1 MSKNEKRGSRVSRNR
16 DFLPTSVGD
25 AFLKDLD
32 SLVEKLAEGGGF
44 KETYLLSE
52 YKSKFLDSTV
62 TSPAERR
69 QAAIDKF
76 MAVEERNR
84 TTNMRLLLGGTDFG
98 WVTSDELI
106 SKARQ
111 VILSILGDKPPLSL
125 FDGGSHTFGAST
137 RVRRGPQAAF
147 LKHVGQA
154 QVSDTAWKYWCL
166 ATSGTMLAEQQ
177 LSLQESSVLFT
188 VPKSSHI
195 DRVAAKEPEINMYLQ
210 RCAGSFIRSRL
221 KRRAGI
227 DLNDQ
232 TRNQLLAKNALRQDL
247 ATIDLSSASDSISRQ
262 LVIELLPFD
271 WWSVLDDIRV
281 HSTIVDGE
289 VHTLEMFSS
298 MGNGFT
304 FELES
309 LLFYALTRA
318 ICWCSRVKGTISVYG
333 DDIIAPSKI
342 GPRLARVFHWFG
354 FRVNA
359 KKSNWTGKFRESCG
373 RHFYGQLEVT
383 PFYVREPVR
392 KMSEVIRLLNRLL
405 YWDGRE
411 FGFFV
416 SEVAMRFHT
425 KWRQIVPQNLWGGQ
439 DPDRIDSLV
448 TGHPPRSRLVWKPR
462 SEQRLELGAYL
473 YWFTI
478 SEKKMIQIQATGGEL
493 HLDPSRICGAI
504 IAPQPAWLK
513 RTSWTP
519 DLIWS

>member
-1 MSKNEKRGSRVSRNR
+1 MSKNEKRSSRVSRNR

-32 SLVEKLAEGGGF
+32 LLVESMAEAGSF

-52 YKSKFLDSTV
+52 YRSKFLDASI

-84 TTNMRLLLGGTDFG
+84 ATNQRLQIGDTDFG
-98 WVTSDELI
+98 WITSDALI
-106 SKARQ
+106 TKARQ
-111 VILSILGDKPPLSL
+111 IVSRVLGDSPPLDL
-125 FDGGSHTFGAST
+125 FSRGSHTFGAST
-137 RVRRGPQAAF
+137 RVRRGPQAAY

-154 QVSDTAWKYWCL
+154 QVSDSAWKYWCL
-166 ATSGTMLAEQQ
+166 ATSGTMLAKQQ
-177 LSLQESSVLFT
+177 LAVQDSSVLFT

-195 DRVAAKEPEINMYLQ
+195 DRVAAKEPEINMLLQ
-210 RCAGSFIRSRL
+210 RAAGTFIRNRL
-221 KRRAGI
+221 KRRANI

-232 TRNQLLAKNALRQDL
+232 GRNQWLARQALQLGL

-262 LVIELLPFD
+262 LVFELLPFD

-281 HSTIVDGE
+281 RSTIVDGRT
-289 VHTLEMFSS
+289 HTLEMFSS

-309 LLFYALTRA
+309 LIFYALTRA
-318 ICWCSRVKGTISVYG
+318 VAWASGVKGTVSVYG

-342 GPRLARVFHWFG
+342 GPRLARVFQWFG

-373 RHFYGQLEVT
+373 VHYYGRLEVT
-383 PFYVREPVR
+383 PFYVRGPIR
-392 KMSEVIRLLNRLL
+392 KMSEVIRILNRLL
-405 YWDGRE
+405 YWDGRNW
-411 FGFFV
+411 GFFV
-416 SEVAMRFHT
+416 TEAAYRFHV
-425 KWRQIVPQNLWGGQ
+425 KWRVHVPQSLWGGQ

-448 TGHPPRSRLVWKPR
+448 TGHPPRSRLIWSPR
-462 SEQRLELGAYL
+462 SELREEYGAFL
-473 YWFTI
+473 YWMTVARMRNDPTT
-478 SEKKMIQIQATGGEL
+478 EGGAHL
-493 HLDPSRICGAI
+493 HLDPSVVGRARIAS
-504 IAPQPAWLK
+504 QPTWLK
-513 RTSWTP
+513 RTAWTP
-519 DLIWS
+519 DLLWS